1 MFSTFSSMN
10 NIFCKGSNAPT
21 ATLSLL
27 TSQTMTNHGYLTGIV
42 SNNGQIICYT
52 FAGGGN
58 NVYYSSNG
66 GSTWSVSSGITT
78 SNDFCIMSSDSTG
91 QYILLCTSTSGTKP
105 MYSQNYG
112 ASFSQL
118 SNSATNTNGYW
129 GSFVGEISGSY
140 PSVLCWG
147 CQTALYTS
155 TDNGSTVSSNKI
167 GSFKIVSMAGSGN
180 YIVASQDSNSN
191 TNNVVVSSNS
201 GSTFSLFSPQIT
213 ASPTFYGR
221 DCAIGYDGT
230 NLHILYSGIST
241 NSTYLYN
248 GSSWSLLSGSYLNTG
263 DDFASGVD
271 MSDSGKL
278 QTIIDK
284 TNYRCYYSTDYGA
297 TWSNITTINSSY
309 STSQCYGAMCSS
321 NGQYAII
328 GQFNSYQL
336 ILLTLPT
343 NN

>member
-1 MFSTFSSMN
+1 MYSSYSSIN
-10 NIFCKGSNAPT
+10 SIICKGVKAPT
-21 ATLSLL
+21 ATLTSL
-27 TSQTMTNHGYLTGIV
+27 TSQSMSNHGYLTGIV

-66 GSTWSVSSGITT
+66 GSTWNVSSGITT
-78 SNDFCIMSSDSTG
+78 TNDFCIMSSDSTG

-118 SNSATNTNGYW
+118 SNSSTNTNGYW

-155 TDNGSTVSSNKI
+155 NDNGTTISSNKI
-167 GSFKIVSMAGSGN
+167 GSFKINSMAGCSN
-180 YIVASQDSNSN
+180 YIVCSQDTNSN
-191 TNNVVVSSNS
+191 TNNVIVSSNS
-201 GSTFSLFSPQIT
+201 GSTFPLFSPQIP
-213 ASPTFYGR
+213 SSSFYGR

-230 NLHILYSGIST
+230 NLHILYSGISSNT
-241 NSTYLYN
+241 TYLYN
-248 GSSWSLLSGSYLNTG
+248 GSSWSSLSGTGLFSG
-263 DDFASGVD
+263 DDFASGCD

-284 TNYRCYYSTDYGA
+284 TNFICYYSTDYGS
-297 TWSNITTINSSY
+297 TFNNITTINGSY
-309 STSQCYGAMCSS
+309 SSSQCYGAMCSS
-321 NGQYAII
+321 NGKYAII

-343 NN
+343 TN